1 MPTRSIQI
9 GLDRAQFR
17 RLVAGKSLIFKSDD
31 LHVELRLAF
40 EGVAWRQTLHAAL
53 GIGGDPPQAAEMLG
67 NKFTRRPYK

>member
-1 MPTRSIQI
+1 MPTRPLQI
-9 GLDRAQFR
+9 ALDQAQFR
-17 RLVAGKSLIFKSDD
+17 RLVAGEALTFKAGDQR
-31 LHVELRLAF
+31 VELQLAF